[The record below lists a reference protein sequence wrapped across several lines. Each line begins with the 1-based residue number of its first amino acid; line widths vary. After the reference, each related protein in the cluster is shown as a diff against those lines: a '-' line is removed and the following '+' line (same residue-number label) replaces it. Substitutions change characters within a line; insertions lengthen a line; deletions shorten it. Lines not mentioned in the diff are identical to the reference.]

1 MRRAKSI
8 AILGILIG
16 TGLSLVGWSQ
26 EWFAFQITEVA
37 GSGSV
42 VVSGI
47 DAAGAVSAISLG
59 LFATAAVLGLA
70 QGVWRAIFLLV
81 SLALSVAGAA
91 MVVEAIL
98 NPIPSSVGPL
108 SLASGVVNV
117 ETLDALVTSEQSS
130 AWTIVAILGFGIVV
144 VASLWG
150 LLTMRSWP
158 KASRRFSRPETLQSQ
173 NLAATEA
180 YAQDEAWD
188 SFTQGGDPTR
198 TD

>member
-26 EWFAFQITEVA
+26 EWFTFEITEVA

-59 LFATAAVLGLA
+59 LFATVAVLGLA
-70 QGVWRAIFLLV
+70 QSFWRAIFLLV
-81 SLALSVAGAA
+81 SLALSVVGAA
-91 MVVEAIL
+91 MVVEVINSPVA
-98 NPIPSSVGPL
+98 SSVGSL
-108 SLASGVVNV
+108 SLASGVANE
-117 ETLDALVTSEQSS
+117 ETLNALVTSEQSS
-130 AWTIVAILGFGIVV
+130 AWPIIAIVGFCCVV
-144 VASLWG
+144 VSSLWG

-158 KASRRFSRPETLQSQ
+158 RASGRFSRPETLQSQ
-173 NLAATEA
+173 NRQATDA

>member
-26 EWFAFQITEVA
+26 EWFAFQISEVA

-59 LFATAAVLGLA
+59 LFATVAVLSLA
-70 QGVWRAIFLLV
+70 QALWRAIFLLV
-81 SLALSVAGAA
+81 SLALSVVGAA

-117 ETLDALVTSEQSS
+117 ETLDALVTSEQAS
-130 AWTIVAILGFGIVV
+130 AWTIVATVGFGIVV

-158 KASRRFSRPETLQSQ
+158 LASRRFNRPETLQSKNRQ
-173 NLAATEA
+173 ATDA

>member
-1 MRRAKSI
+1 
-8 AILGILIG
+8 
-16 TGLSLVGWSQ
+16 
-26 EWFAFQITEVA
+26 
-37 GSGSV
+37 
-42 VVSGI
+42 
-47 DAAGAVSAISLG
+47 
-59 LFATAAVLGLA
+59 
-70 QGVWRAIFLLV
+70 
-81 SLALSVAGAA
+81 
-91 MVVEAIL
+91 MVVEAIV

-117 ETLDALVTSEQSS
+117 ETLDALVTSEQAS
-130 AWTIVAILGFGIVV
+130 AWTIVAIVGFGIVV

-173 NLAATEA
+173 NRQTTNA
-180 YAQDEAWD
+180 YAEEDAWD

>member
-1 MRRAKSI
+1 MRRAKTL

-26 EWFAFQITEVA
+26 EWFAFQISEVA

-47 DAAGAVSAISLG
+47 DAAGAVSAMSLG
-59 LFATAAVLGLA
+59 LFATVAVLGLA
-70 QGVWRAIFLLV
+70 QSFWRAIFLLV

-91 MVVEAIL
+91 MVVEAIIS
-98 NPIPSSVGPL
+98 PIASSVGPL
-108 SLASGVVNV
+108 SLASGVANEDTLNV
-117 ETLDALVTSEQSS
+117 LVTSEQSS
-130 AWTIVAILGFGIVV
+130 AWPIIAIVGFGCVMV
-144 VASLWG
+144 SSLWG
-150 LLTMRSWP
+150 LLTMRSWTQ
-158 KASRRFSRPETLQSQ
+158 ASRRFNRPETLQSQ
-173 NLAATEA
+173 NRQATDT
-180 YAQDEAWD
+180 YAEGEAWD

>member
-1 MRRAKSI
+1 MRRAKSL
-8 AILGILIG
+8 AILGILLG

-26 EWFAFQITEVA
+26 EWFTFEISEVA

-47 DAAGAVSAISLG
+47 DAAGAVSAMSLG
-59 LFATAAVLGLA
+59 LFATVAVLGLA
-70 QGVWRAIFLLV
+70 QTFWRAIFLLV

-91 MVVEAIL
+91 IVVEANV
-98 NPIPSSVGPL
+98 NPIASSVGAL
-108 SLASGVVNV
+108 SLASGVANE
-117 ETLDALVTSEQSS
+117 ETLNALVTSEQSS
-130 AWTIVAILGFGIVV
+130 AWPTISVLGFAIVV

-158 KASRRFSRPETLQSQ
+158 KASRRFNRPETLQSQ
-173 NLAATEA
+173 NRQTTNA
-180 YAQDEAWD
+180 YAEDEAWD

>member
-1 MRRAKSI
+1 MRRAKSL
-8 AILGILIG
+8 AILGILSG

-26 EWFAFQITEVA
+26 EWFTFEISEVA
-37 GSGSV
+37 GTGSV

-59 LFATAAVLGLA
+59 LFATATVLGLA
-70 QGVWRAIFLLV
+70 QALWRAIFLLV
-81 SLALSVAGAA
+81 SLALSVVGAA
-91 MVVEAIL
+91 MVVEAIV

-117 ETLDALVTSEQSS
+117 ETLDALVTSEQAS
-130 AWTIVAILGFGIVV
+130 AWTIVAIVGFGIVV

-173 NLAATEA
+173 NRQTTNA
-180 YAQDEAWD
+180 YAEEDAWD

>member
-1 MRRAKSI
+1 MRRAKSL
-8 AILGILIG
+8 AILGILMG
-16 TGLSLVGWSQ
+16 TALSLVGWSQ
-26 EWFAFQITEVA
+26 EWFTFEISEVA
-37 GSGSV
+37 GTGSV

-70 QGVWRAIFLLV
+70 QALWRAIFLLV
-81 SLALSVAGAA
+81 SLALSVVGAA
-91 MVVEAIL
+91 MVVEAIV

-117 ETLDALVTSEQSS
+117 ETLDALVTSEQAS
-130 AWTIVAILGFGIVV
+130 AWTIVAIVGFGIVV

-173 NLAATEA
+173 NRQTTNA
-180 YAQDEAWD
+180 YAEEDAWD